1 MLRNLTSIM
10 TFFPATMSLKGL
22 SAPPIVSRGRKLSD
36 CITTPSRIAWVC
48 LGSFLSLVDNRTKS
62 ENSGD
67 EQPPFGPFEGCVPM
81 WRFSL
86 GFAFCLLSGYFL
98 LFNHN
103 RDGFFWLGAGLF
115 ILGSLIWLGR
125 NKACEN
131 TYRNYGANR
140 IVHKVN
146 TNCPSLPKRWIDSKL
161 VHLVNQNY
169 EIVT

>member
-1 MLRNLTSIM
+1 MLRNLPSIM
-10 TFFPATMSLKGL
+10 TFFLNHVTERAFCAANRQSWSQALRLHHHSISHRLG
-22 SAPPIVSRGRKLSD
+22 G
-36 CITTPSRIAWVC
+36 

-98 LFNHN
+98 FFNHN

-115 ILGSLIWLGR
+115 ILGSLIWLGG
-125 NKACEN
+125 NKACED